1 MRAML
6 AEFAGV
12 HNEYILQW
20 CRNRGGQGGH
30 WPPQYFAD
38 HLTLF
43 EPGRADYLHLLLLA
57 PPPMFF
63 TFRHHC
69 FWKLHDPFQFFSS
82 HRDGSMTLDLS
93 QVPGCNGDGTQDC
106 VLDLFVENIGRTN
119 YGKPH
124 QFDQKKGLWE
134 GPVSIDGDVIKD
146 WEIIPLEFKGD
157 WVRR

>member
-1 MRAML
+1 
-6 AEFAGV
+6 
-12 HNEYILQW
+12 
-20 CRNRGGQGGH
+20 
-30 WPPQYFAD
+30 
-38 HLTLF
+38 
-43 EPGRADYLHLLLLA
+43 
-57 PPPMFF
+57 
-63 TFRHHC
+63 
-69 FWKLHDPFQFFSS
+69 
-82 HRDGSMTLDLS
+82 MTLDLS

-157 WVRR
+157 WVRRYKFTFNKVTWVVFHNPSILNIQNSVETVFTPAR